1 MGGPLPISD
10 GNLLDYFLVNRVPRN
25 LWTDLSET
33 VLWFDNLWLELKAEK
48 ADAEA
53 AAAKA
58 QKPKVAPRRK

>member
-10 GNLLDYFLVNRVPRN
+10 GNMLDYFRVNQVPRWQ
-25 LWTDLSET
+25 WTDLSE
-33 VLWFDNLWLELKAEK
+33 VVFWFDGIWLELKAKK

-58 QKPKVAPRRK
+58 QKPKAAPRRK